1 MHWPSVPDA
10 LTAEPSTRPPSPHP
24 WLLCR
29 LEAPGVGGRLVSFL
43 PEVPVPRV
51 SGCCAVWKH
60 QRREGRGKRFHS
72 PVCSRLRQNKE
83 KKDRNSLVDTPGA
96 HHCAYDR
103 PSRISTVPSP
113 QSTSEHQA
121 KQIGRTLLQTHTCLI
136 FTAVRSV
143 RSWTVRA
150 PNPTRK
156 LSIQIDRSG

>member
-10 LTAEPSTRPPSPHP
+10 LTAEPSTRPPPSPHP

-29 LEAPGVGGRLVSFL
+29 LEAPGVGGRLVLFL

-60 QRREGRGKRFHS
+60 QRREGRGKRFHV

-83 KKDRNSLVDTPGA
+83 KQNDRHSLVDPPGA

-113 QSTSEHQA
+113 QKHLRTSSQA
-121 KQIGRTLLQTHTCLI
+121 NRPDLASDSHLLDIHISPISPEL
-136 FTAVRSV
+136 
-143 RSWTVRA
+143 
-150 PNPTRK
+150 
-156 LSIQIDRSG
+156 DRPSP